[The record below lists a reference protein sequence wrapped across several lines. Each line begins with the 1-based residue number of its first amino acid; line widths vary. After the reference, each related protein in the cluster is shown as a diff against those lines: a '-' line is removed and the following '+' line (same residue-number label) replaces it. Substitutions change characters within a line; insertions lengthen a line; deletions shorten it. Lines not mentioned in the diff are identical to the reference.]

1 MNDPAHIAERAAVP
15 AIDLPEVVA
24 ELTVVCDAYEA
35 ALMANDL
42 DTLDALFWASSTT
55 LRYGIAE
62 NLYGIEEI
70 RAFRTGRAG
79 GSPQRN
85 VLRRVITT
93 YGTDVATC
101 NLEFVRP
108 ATGTRGRQSQTWIRT
123 VDGWKIAA
131 AHVSLINIDR

>member
-1 MNDPAHIAERAAVP
+1 MSAARSTAAV
-15 AIDLPEVVA
+15 LPVNLPDVVA
-24 ELTVVCDAYEA
+24 DITVCCDAYEA

-42 DTLDALFWASSTT
+42 DALDALFWASGET

-70 RAFRTGRAG
+70 RAFRIGRTG
-79 GSPQRN
+79 GSPQRD

-93 YGTDVATC
+93 HGTDVATC
-101 NLEFVRP
+101 NLEFIRP

-131 AHVSLINIDR
+131 AHVSLMNADR

>member
-1 MNDPAHIAERAAVP
+1 MTVETTASSAAV
-15 AIDLPEVVA
+15 LPVNLPDVVA
-24 ELTVVCDAYEA
+24 EVTVLCDAYEV
-35 ALMANDL
+35 ALMTNDL
-42 DTLDALFWASSTT
+42 DTLDALFWSASET

-70 RAFRTGRAG
+70 RAFRIGRSG
-79 GSPQRN
+79 GSPQRD

-93 YGTDVATC
+93 HGTDVATC
-101 NLEFVRP
+101 NLEFSRP

-131 AHVSLINIDR
+131 AHVSLMNADR

>member
-1 MNDPAHIAERAAVP
+1 MTTNTTPSSAAVLPVNLPDVIAEVT
-15 AIDLPEVVA
+15 IL
-24 ELTVVCDAYEA
+24 CDAYEV

-42 DTLDALFWASSTT
+42 DTLDALFWSASET

-70 RAFRTGRAG
+70 RAYRVGRTG
-79 GSPQRN
+79 GSPQRD
-85 VLRRVITT
+85 VLRSVITT
-93 YGTDVATC
+93 HGTDVATC
-101 NLEFVRP
+101 NLEFIRP

-131 AHVSLINIDR
+131 AHVSLINADR

>member
-1 MNDPAHIAERAAVP
+1 MTTNTTPSSAAVLPVNLPDVIAEV
-15 AIDLPEVVA
+15 
-24 ELTVVCDAYEA
+24 TVLCDAYEV

-42 DTLDALFWASSTT
+42 DTLDALFWSASET

-70 RAFRTGRAG
+70 RAYRVGRTG
-79 GSPQRN
+79 GSPQRD

-93 YGTDVATC
+93 HGTDVATC

-108 ATGTRGRQSQTWIRT
+108 VTGTRGRQSQTWIRT

-131 AHVSLINIDR
+131 AHVSLINADR

>member
-1 MNDPAHIAERAAVP
+1 MTTNTTPSSAAVLPVNLPDVIAEVT
-15 AIDLPEVVA
+15 IL
-24 ELTVVCDAYEA
+24 CDAYEV

-42 DTLDALFWASSTT
+42 DTLDALFWSASET

-70 RAFRTGRAG
+70 RAYRVGRTG
-79 GSPQRN
+79 GSPQRD

-93 YGTDVATC
+93 HGTDVATC
-101 NLEFVRP
+101 NLEFIRP

-131 AHVSLINIDR
+131 AHVSLINADR

>member
-1 MNDPAHIAERAAVP
+1 MTTNTIPSSAAVLPVNLPDVIAEV
-15 AIDLPEVVA
+15 
-24 ELTVVCDAYEA
+24 TVLCDAYEV

-42 DTLDALFWASSTT
+42 DTLDALFWSASET

-70 RAFRTGRAG
+70 RAYRVGRTG
-79 GSPQRN
+79 GSPQRD

-93 YGTDVATC
+93 HGTDVATC
-101 NLEFVRP
+101 NLEFIRP

-131 AHVSLINIDR
+131 AHVSLINADR

>member
-1 MNDPAHIAERAAVP
+1 MTTNTIPSSAAV
-15 AIDLPEVVA
+15 LPLNLPDVVA
-24 ELTVVCDAYEA
+24 EVTVFCDAYEV

-42 DTLDALFWASSTT
+42 DTLDALFWSASET

-70 RAFRTGRAG
+70 RAYRVGRTG
-79 GSPQRN
+79 GSPQRD

-93 YGTDVATC
+93 HGTDVATC
-101 NLEFVRP
+101 NLEFIRP

-131 AHVSLINIDR
+131 AHVSLINADR

>member
-1 MNDPAHIAERAAVP
+1 MTLDTTASSAAV
-15 AIDLPEVVA
+15 LPVNLPDVVA
-24 ELTVVCDAYEA
+24 EVTVLCDAYEV
-35 ALMANDL
+35 ALMTNDL
-42 DTLDALFWASSTT
+42 DTLDALFWSASET

-70 RAFRTGRAG
+70 RAFRIGRSG
-79 GSPQRN
+79 GSPQRD

-93 YGTDVATC
+93 HGTDVATC
-101 NLEFVRP
+101 NLEFIRP

-131 AHVSLINIDR
+131 AHVSLMNADR

>member
-1 MNDPAHIAERAAVP
+1 MTLDTTASSASV
-15 AIDLPEVVA
+15 LPVNLPDVVA
-24 ELTVVCDAYEA
+24 EVTVLCDAYEV
-35 ALMANDL
+35 ALMTNDL
-42 DTLDALFWASSTT
+42 DTLDALFWSANET

-70 RAFRTGRAG
+70 RAFRIGRSG
-79 GSPQRN
+79 GSPQRD

-93 YGTDVATC
+93 HGTDVATC
-101 NLEFVRP
+101 NLEFIRP

-131 AHVSLINIDR
+131 AHVSLMNADR

>member
-1 MNDPAHIAERAAVP
+1 MTTNTTPSSAAVLPVNLPDVIAEVT
-15 AIDLPEVVA
+15 IL
-24 ELTVVCDAYEA
+24 CDAYEV

-42 DTLDALFWASSTT
+42 DTLDALFWSASET

-70 RAFRTGRAG
+70 RAYRVGRTG
-79 GSPQRN
+79 GSPQRD

-93 YGTDVATC
+93 HGTDVATC
-101 NLEFVRP
+101 NLEFIRP

-123 VDGWKIAA
+123 VDGWKISA
-131 AHVSLINIDR
+131 AHVSLINADR

>member
-1 MNDPAHIAERAAVP
+1 MTTNIAPSSAA
-15 AIDLPEVVA
+15 ALPINLSDVLAEV
-24 ELTVVCDAYEA
+24 TVLCDAYEA

-42 DTLDALFWASSTT
+42 DTLDALFWSASET

-70 RAFRTGRAG
+70 RAFRKGRSG
-79 GSPQRN
+79 GSPQRD

-101 NLEFVRP
+101 NLEFIRP

-123 VDGWKIAA
+123 IDGWKIAA
-131 AHVSLINIDR
+131 AHVSLINADR

>member
-1 MNDPAHIAERAAVP
+1 MTLDTTASSAAV
-15 AIDLPEVVA
+15 LPVNLPDVVA
-24 ELTVVCDAYEA
+24 EVTVLCDAYEV
-35 ALMANDL
+35 ALMTNDL
-42 DTLDALFWASSTT
+42 DTLDALFWSASET

-70 RAFRTGRAG
+70 RAFRIGRSG
-79 GSPQRN
+79 GSPQRD

-93 YGTDVATC
+93 HGSDVATC
-101 NLEFVRP
+101 NLEFIRP

-131 AHVSLINIDR
+131 AHVSLMNADR

>member
-1 MNDPAHIAERAAVP
+1 MPVNLPDVIAEVT
-15 AIDLPEVVA
+15 IL
-24 ELTVVCDAYEA
+24 CDAYEV

-42 DTLDALFWASSTT
+42 DTLDALFWSASET

-70 RAFRTGRAG
+70 RAYRVGRTG
-79 GSPQRN
+79 GSPQRD

-93 YGTDVATC
+93 HGTDVATC
-101 NLEFVRP
+101 NLEFIRP

-131 AHVSLINIDR
+131 AHVSLINADR

>member
-1 MNDPAHIAERAAVP
+1 MTLETTASSAAV
-15 AIDLPEVVA
+15 LPVNLPDVVA
-24 ELTVVCDAYEA
+24 EVTVLCDAYEV
-35 ALMANDL
+35 ALMTNDL
-42 DTLDALFWASSTT
+42 DTLDALFWSASET

-70 RAFRTGRAG
+70 RAFRIGRSG
-79 GSPQRN
+79 GSPQRD

-93 YGTDVATC
+93 HGSDVATC
-101 NLEFVRP
+101 NLEFIRP

-131 AHVSLINIDR
+131 AHVSLMNADR

>member
-1 MNDPAHIAERAAVP
+1 MTLDTTASSAAV
-15 AIDLPEVVA
+15 LPVNLPDVVA
-24 ELTVVCDAYEA
+24 EVTVLCEAYEV
-35 ALMANDL
+35 ALMTNDL
-42 DTLDALFWASSTT
+42 DTLDALFWSASET

-70 RAFRTGRAG
+70 RAFRIGRSG
-79 GSPQRN
+79 GSPQRD

-93 YGTDVATC
+93 HGTDVATC
-101 NLEFVRP
+101 NLEFIRP

-131 AHVSLINIDR
+131 AHVSLMNADR

>member
-1 MNDPAHIAERAAVP
+1 MTTNIAPSSAA
-15 AIDLPEVVA
+15 ALPINLSDVLAEVIV
-24 ELTVVCDAYEA
+24 LCDAYEA

-42 DTLDALFWASSTT
+42 DTLDALFWSASET

-70 RAFRTGRAG
+70 RAFRKGRSG
-79 GSPQRN
+79 GSPQRD

-101 NLEFVRP
+101 NLEFIRP

-123 VDGWKIAA
+123 IDGWKIAA
-131 AHVSLINIDR
+131 AHVSLINADR

>member
-1 MNDPAHIAERAAVP
+1 MTTNTTPSSAAVLPANLPDVIAEVT
-15 AIDLPEVVA
+15 IL
-24 ELTVVCDAYEA
+24 CDAYEV

-42 DTLDALFWASSTT
+42 DTLDALFWSASET

-70 RAFRTGRAG
+70 RAYRVGRTG
-79 GSPQRN
+79 GSPQRD

-93 YGTDVATC
+93 HGTDVATC
-101 NLEFVRP
+101 NLEFIRP

-131 AHVSLINIDR
+131 AHVSLINADR

>member
-1 MNDPAHIAERAAVP
+1 MTTNTIPSSAAVLPVNLPDVIAEV
-15 AIDLPEVVA
+15 
-24 ELTVVCDAYEA
+24 TVLCDAYEV

-42 DTLDALFWASSTT
+42 DTLDALFWSASET

-70 RAFRTGRAG
+70 RAYRVGRTG
-79 GSPQRN
+79 GSPQRD

-93 YGTDVATC
+93 HGTEVATC
-101 NLEFVRP
+101 NLEFIRP

-123 VDGWKIAA
+123 ADGWKIAA
-131 AHVSLINIDR
+131 AHVSLINADR

>member
-1 MNDPAHIAERAAVP
+1 MTTNTTPSSAAVLPVNLPDVIAEVT
-15 AIDLPEVVA
+15 IL
-24 ELTVVCDAYEA
+24 CDAYEV

-42 DTLDALFWASSTT
+42 DTLDALFWSASET

-70 RAFRTGRAG
+70 RAYRVGRTG
-79 GSPQRN
+79 GSPQRD

-93 YGTDVATC
+93 HGTDVATC
-101 NLEFVRP
+101 NLEFIRP

-131 AHVSLINIDR
+131 AHVSLVNADR